1 MFGGLVNATVGKKIS
16 EKLKSQFGGRLRVAI
31 SGGASLNP
39 EAAKVFCG
47 LGLPVIQGY
56 GMTETSPIISGNNV
70 TDNDPATVGRALK
83 DVSIRWVSGK
93 KSRSRVT
100 WS

>member
-1 MFGGLVNATVGKKIS
+1 M
-16 EKLKSQFGGRLRVAI
+16 AI

-83 DVSIRWVSGK
+83 DVSI
-93 KSRSRVT
+93 
-100 WS
+100 

>member
-1 MFGGLVNATVGKKIS
+1 M
-16 EKLKSQFGGRLRVAI
+16 AI

-47 LGLPVIQGY
+47 LGLSGDSSY

-70 TDNDPATVGRALK
+70 TDNDPALSAVL
-83 DVSIRWVSGK
+83 
-93 KSRSRVT
+93 
-100 WS
+100 